1 MRKPAATPIIRGKTE
16 RPLEEHFSLPHTDAR
31 AARRAF
37 ERLVAD
43 ADSVAPLSPDVLD
56 RLEAYVGLL
65 LEANARLNLTRVVEP
80 DEVARLHLLDAISAL
95 PIVDRLAPQRA
106 IDLGSGG
113 GVPGL
118 VLALARPSVQ
128 WTLVDSVRKKAD
140 ALRSFADALS
150 ASSVR
155 VVAERAE
162 VLGRDAAF
170 RESFDM
176 VTARACAALPVLA
189 EYGRQPRTARA
200 FFVKYQDR
208 ILFGKDTYVA
218 SEYPIFFRTFE
229 TADEYFDGYRDY
241 HAFWKLYG
249 LDLPDGVLQK
259 LYYANALK
267 VVHGLPAASFPP
279 LTPATN

>member
-31 AARRAF
+31 TARRAF
-37 ERLVAD
+37 ERLLAE
-43 ADSVAPLSPDVLD
+43 AGSIARLSPDVLD

-65 LEANARLNLTRVVEP
+65 LEANSRLNLTRVVEP
-80 DEVARLHLLDAISAL
+80 DEVARLHLLDAVSAL
-95 PIVDRLAPQRA
+95 PIVDRLAPERA

-118 VLALARPSVQ
+118 VLALARPSVE

-150 ASSVR
+150 LPSVR

-162 VLGRDAAF
+162 VLGRDTAF
-170 RESFDM
+170 RESFDL

-189 EYGRQPRTARA
+189 EYALPLLRVGGSLLAWKGP
-200 FFVKYQDR
+200 
-208 ILFGKDTYVA
+208 I
-218 SEYPIFFRTFE
+218 SESELR
-229 TADEYFDGYRDY
+229 DG
-241 HAFWKLYG
+241 A
-249 LDLPDGVLQK
+249 
-259 LYYANALK
+259 
-267 VVHGLPAASFPP
+267 AASVALGGGAPSVHPSGIAALGDRRLVVVEKAGRTPERFPRLPGRPAKAP
-279 LTPATN
+279 LGGSRPG